1 MTQSTTIETPH
12 RSYFPKG
19 AAAKVL
25 MGISGLLAIIVALK
39 AASYESVGTPM
50 FDGQDHMFRLI
61 AFAALAIW
69 VTFAIGVRRRG
80 AATIITL
87 TFAVF
92 VELVI
97 APNRLVEGGTLVSAN
112 LGIVLA
118 YCAMHLYWLGIV
130 RPRRAKKQ
138 QS

>member
-1 MTQSTTIETPH
+1 MTQSTTVETAH

-19 AAAKVL
+19 VPAKIL
-25 MGISGLLAIIVALK
+25 MGISGIVAIIVALK
-39 AASYESVGTPM
+39 AASYESLGTPM
-50 FDGQDHMFRLI
+50 FEQQDHMFRLI

-80 AATIITL
+80 AAAIITL
-87 TFAVF
+87 VFAVF

-97 APNRLVEGGTLVSAN
+97 APSRGVEGGTLLSAN

-118 YCAMHLYWLGIV
+118 YCSMHLYWLGIV
-130 RPRRAKKQ
+130 RTKRSK
-138 QS
+138 